1 MPTKEKKF
9 SVINLSVSKDLK
21 EEFARFAY
29 AIWSNPTS
37 LIKILMKQTI
47 ITGQVNLR
55 ANPFDPV
62 DWEIEPLD
70 ISDWWEDFIKKTE
83 ANTRELEKLFA

>member
-1 MPTKEKKF
+1 
-9 SVINLSVSKDLK
+9 
-21 EEFARFAY
+21 
-29 AIWSNPTS
+29 
-37 LIKILMKQTI
+37 MKQTI

-70 ISDWWEDFIKKTE
+70 ISDW
-83 ANTRELEKLFA
+83 